1 MSEPDAKPSE
11 TRAPHHAA
19 VSESNPP
26 SEHSK
31 PESHASPSTPPGEKA
46 GERKPSDAESPRSV
60 LESTAPEPKPAE
72 RPHVVVFKNVTKS
85 FGVGHEAK
93 VAIQDICFVV
103 EDLPNIG
110 ELVTIV
116 GPSGCGKS
124 TLLRII
130 AGLKPHFPP
139 SHGEVQIF
147 GKPISEPGPDRGLV
161 DQKYSL
167 LPHLTVVDNVAF
179 GLKLRGVSRSE
190 RRDRAQDWIKKVGLE
205 GCDKKY
211 PSELSGGMQQRVAIA
226 ATLILQPRILLMDE
240 PFGALDPG
248 IRLRMQELLIQLWNE
263 KEETVFLVTHSVEEA
278 VYLGDRV
285 FLMAPNPGRLVEILK
300 VPRPGEPPEESRRK
314 PWFINFCQTLLERLE
329 QESSAPPGAKV

>member
-1 MSEPDAKPSE
+1 M
-11 TRAPHHAA
+11 
-19 VSESNPP
+19 
-26 SEHSK
+26 
-31 PESHASPSTPPGEKA
+31 PEG
-46 GERKPSDAESPRSV
+46 
-60 LESTAPEPKPAE
+60 PEKPAAPQPTSTE
-72 RPHVVVFKNVTKS
+72 HGKGTTLKSNGPAAGVPADPARPHVVVFHQVCKS
-85 FGVGHEAK
+85 FGDRHNPR
-93 VAIQDICFVV
+93 VAIQDVSFVV
-103 EDLPNIG
+103 EDAPNIG

-139 SHGEVQIF
+139 SSGQVQVF
-147 GKPISEPGPDRGLV
+147 GKPIHEAGPDRGLV

-167 LPHLTVVDNVAF
+167 LPHLTVLANIAF
-179 GLKLRGVSRSE
+179 GLKLRGVKRSE
-190 RRDRAQDWIKKVGLE
+190 RLARARDWVKKVGLE
-205 GCDKKY
+205 GAEDKF

-248 IRLRMQELLIQLWNE
+248 IRLRMQELLVQLWAE
-263 KEETVFLVTHSVEEA
+263 QQATVFLVTHSVEEA

-285 FLMAPNPGRLVEILK
+285 FLMAAKPGRLVEILK

-314 PWFINFCQTLLERLE
+314 PWFIDFSQALLRRLE
-329 QESSAPPGAKV
+329 QESPAPVVSKL

>member
-1 MSEPDAKPSE
+1 MSEVPTKPDPRE
-11 TRAPHHAA
+11 
-19 VSESNPP
+19 
-26 SEHSK
+26 
-31 PESHASPSTPPGEKA
+31 
-46 GERKPSDAESPRSV
+46 GERPR
-60 LESTAPEPKPAE
+60 EPKPPTAVIKSDAWPSSHAQPPSTLPAAGTAATG
-72 RPHVVVFKNVTKS
+72 RPDVVVFKNVSKS
-85 FGVGHEAK
+85 FGEGHDAK
-93 VAIQDICFVV
+93 LALQDISFVV

-139 SHGEVQIF
+139 TKGEVLAF
-147 GKPISEPGPDRGLV
+147 GKPILEPGPDRGLV

-167 LPHLTVVDNVAF
+167 LPHLNVLENVAF
-179 GLKLRGVSRSE
+179 GLRLRGMPRSE
-190 RRDRAQDWIKKVGLE
+190 RLDRAQDWVKKVGLE
-205 GCDKKY
+205 GNERKY

-248 IRLRMQELLIQLWNE
+248 IRLRMQELLIRLWNE
-263 KEETVFLVTHSVEEA
+263 QEATVFLVTHSVEEA

-285 FLMAPNPGRLVEILK
+285 FLMAPNPGRLVDILK
-300 VPRPGEPPEESRRK
+300 VPRPAEPPEESRRK
-314 PWFINFCQTLLERLE
+314 PWFINFCQALLRRLE
-329 QESSAPPGAKV
+329 EESPAPPGVKV